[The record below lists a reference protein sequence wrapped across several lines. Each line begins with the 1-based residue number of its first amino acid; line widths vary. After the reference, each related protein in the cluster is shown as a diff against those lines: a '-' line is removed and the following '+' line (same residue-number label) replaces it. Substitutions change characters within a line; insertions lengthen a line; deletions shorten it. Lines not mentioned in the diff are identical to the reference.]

1 MGVYSF
7 LVKYLNKNL
16 TDEINNTINT
26 MYAK

>member
-1 MGVYSF
+1 MGEYSF

-16 TDEINNTINT
+16 TDEINNIINT